1 MRLRQPALVWPIIGD
16 ARESRQGIV
25 EPPVL
30 EGFSFSADASARFLA
45 EYARR
50 ASAGGVV
57 SARKALL
64 DLLAGHPER
73 DWLECGRAL
82 VLRSDLETAV
92 AVFSGGLAE
101 HPASSDLR
109 HAFAG
114 VLWQTRETVRA
125 ESELRTLLAQHPDH
139 VGATF
144 LLARLLKEQGRM
156 NAVASVVRA
165 LFAQAPQPIGLTIQA
180 IELLDDCERKQD
192 AADLC
197 EAAIA
202 HGSTDPRLY
211 AYAGMLEL
219 QLGNFA
225 RVRERYLFALANSP
239 DALDWQVAIG
249 LAAAQRYENENHPDF
264 ERFREGLQRPG
275 LSEKARASLLFAL
288 GKAYDDIGDSARAA
302 DCFRQGNL
310 AVKGFTD
317 WSRKAWRRTV
327 AARLDAK
334 PLPHRLTRT
343 PDGVPV
349 FVVGMP
355 RSGSTL
361 VAELLSRHPDV
372 RYRGEMTWLPH
383 LAQQLGAAARPDL
396 RAFEH
401 AAETYRTQ
409 LRRDD
414 APARWYI
421 DKQPLNFLHIDL
433 IAALFPNARIVYCE
447 RDERDTALSIW
458 MQYFAGHEE
467 NFAYDFADI
476 AAVMQ
481 GCSRLMASAVKKSAL
496 PIRTVRYEELVA
508 DTATGIRELAEWLE
522 MPAFD
527 PDAAARDSTI
537 STSSLWQVRQP
548 VYTRSIGRWRAY
560 APHVPELMQFSS
572 AT

>member
-1 MRLRQPALVWPIIGD
+1 
-16 ARESRQGIV
+16 V

-30 EGFSFSADASARFLA
+30 EGFSFSADNSARLLA
-45 EYARR
+45 EYARQ
-50 ASAGGVV
+50 SSTAGVAL
-57 SARKALL
+57 ARKALL
-64 DLLAGHPER
+64 DQLAGHAER

-82 VLRSDLETAV
+82 VLRSDPGTA
-92 AVFSGGLAE
+92 ALVFSGALAE
-101 HPASSDLR
+101 HPESIDLR
-109 HAFAG
+109 HAFAA
-114 VLWQTRETVRA
+114 VLWQTRDLARA
-125 ESELRTLLAQHPDH
+125 ETELRTLLAQHPDH

-165 LFAQAPQPIGLTIQA
+165 LFAQAPQPVGLTIQA
-180 IELLDDCERKQD
+180 IELLDDSERKQD

-197 EAAIA
+197 EDAIA
-202 HGSTDPRLY
+202 RGSTDPRLH

-219 QLGNFA
+219 QLGNFG
-225 RVRERYLFALANSP
+225 RVRERYSFALAKSP

-249 LAAAQRYENENHPDF
+249 LSAAQRYESENHPDF
-264 ERFREGLQRPG
+264 ALFRERLQRPG

-288 GKAYDDIGDSARAA
+288 GKAYDDIGDASRAA

-310 AVKGFTD
+310 AVKGFTE

-334 PLPHRLTRT
+334 PLPHRVTHT
-343 PDGVPV
+343 PDCVPV
-349 FVVGMP
+349 FIVGMP

-372 RYRGEMTWLPH
+372 RYRGEMTWLPY
-383 LAQQLGAAARPDL
+383 LAQQIAAAARPDA

-401 AAETYRTQ
+401 AAATYLAQ
-409 LRRDD
+409 LKRDD

-433 IAALFPNARIVYCE
+433 ISALFPNARIIYCE

-458 MQYFAGHEE
+458 MQYFAGWEE
-467 NFAYDFADI
+467 NFAYDFGDI
-476 AAVMQ
+476 AAVLQ
-481 GCSRLMASAVKKSAL
+481 GCSRLMASALKKNAL
-496 PIRTVRYEELVA
+496 PIRTVRYEDLIA

-522 MPAFD
+522 MPEVN
-527 PDAAARDSTI
+527 PETAARD
-537 STSSLWQVRQP
+537 
-548 VYTRSIGRWRAY
+548 
-560 APHVPELMQFSS
+560 
-572 AT
+572 

>member
-1 MRLRQPALVWPIIGD
+1 M
-16 ARESRQGIV
+16 

-30 EGFSFSADASARFLA
+30 EGFSFSPDNSARFLA
-45 EYARR
+45 EYARLS
-50 ASAGGVV
+50 ASGTSAV
-57 SARKALL
+57 ARKALL
-64 DLLAGHPER
+64 DLLAGQSER

-82 VLRSDLETAV
+82 VLRADLEAAV
-92 AVFSGGLAE
+92 AVFSSALAE
-101 HPASSDLR
+101 HAESIELR
-109 HAFAG
+109 HALAG
-114 VLWQTRETVRA
+114 ALWQTKQFERA
-125 ESELRTLLAQHPDH
+125 ESELRTLLAKHPDN

-156 NAVASVVRA
+156 NAVAAVVRA
-165 LFAQAPQPIGLTIQA
+165 LFGKAPQPVGLTIQA

-197 EAAIA
+197 EEAIA
-202 HGSTDPRLY
+202 RGSLDPRLY

-225 RVRERYLFALANSP
+225 RVRERYSFALANSP

-249 LAAAQRYENENHPDF
+249 LAASQRYENEAHPDF
-264 ERFREGLQRPG
+264 ERFRECLQRPG

-288 GKAYDDIGDSARAA
+288 GKAYDDIGDPARAA
-302 DCFRQGNL
+302 DCFRHGNL
-310 AVKGFTD
+310 AVHSFTE

-334 PLPHRLTRT
+334 PIMPRLSIV
-343 PDGVPV
+343 PDCVPV
-349 FVVGMP
+349 FIVGMP

-361 VAELLSRHPDV
+361 VAELLSRHPEV
-372 RYRGEMTWLPH
+372 RYRGEMTWLAH
-383 LAQQLGAAARPDL
+383 LAQQLAQGGRPDVRALERAAA
-396 RAFEH
+396 
-401 AAETYRTQ
+401 TYLTQ
-409 LRRDD
+409 LKRDD

-421 DKQPLNFLHIDL
+421 DKQPLNFMHIDL
-433 IAALFPNARIVYCE
+433 IAALFPNARVIYCE

-458 MQYFAGHEE
+458 MQYFAGWEE

-476 AAVMQ
+476 AAVSQ
-481 GCSRLMASAVKKSAL
+481 GCSRLMANALKRNAV
-496 PIRTVRYEELVA
+496 PIRTVRYEQFVA
-508 DTATGIRELAEWLE
+508 DTDAGIRELAKWLE
-522 MPAFD
+522 LPEF
-527 PDAAARDSTI
+527 DAASTPGDSTI